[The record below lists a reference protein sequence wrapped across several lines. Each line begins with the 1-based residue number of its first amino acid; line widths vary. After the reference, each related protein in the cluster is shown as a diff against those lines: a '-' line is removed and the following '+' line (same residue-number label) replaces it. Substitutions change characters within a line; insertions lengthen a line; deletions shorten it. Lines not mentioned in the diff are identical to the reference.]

1 MNHTPDQVR
10 QSIVHVLDEW
20 ANGPD
25 TTGMSAFAAQTGL
38 SKTDRID
45 QRYTI
50 SELSGDQFDRRRL
63 QTTRSAMLSYPYQ
76 VHDQQP
82 IAKSNKRLFRRTNV
96 QPITF

>member
-10 QSIVHVLDEW
+10 QSIAHVFDEW
-20 ANGPD
+20 TD
-25 TTGMSAFAAQTGL
+25 ITGMSAFAGTDWL
-38 SKTDRID
+38 SEIERIG
-45 QRYTI
+45 QGYTI
-50 SELSGDQFDRRRL
+50 SELSGDQFDGRRL

-76 VHDQQP
+76 VYDQQP